1 MLNLDLK
8 LIQIDVIIF
17 RGMHMVSLLDY
28 GIVRMLALG
37 RAEIFVTISSQL
49 FLDETTKDKS

>member
-1 MLNLDLK
+1 M
-8 LIQIDVIIF
+8 VIIF
-17 RGMHMVSLLDY
+17 RDMHIVSFLDY

-49 FLDETTKDKS
+49 FLDKTTKDKS